1 MDQSEHG
8 RRRRSRWPAAVAVC
22 RRQPGSRRRRWSS
35 QHTCAGARHSWQ
47 SGDGDRL
54 ILTCAFRGSGKR
66 KPRFFESGKSC
77 FMGRVVPQ
85 FSGLAR
91 VWAVRLRVL
100 HCKITKNRISGRA
113 RAKKN
118 FAGFKI
124 SAHTR
129 PVRFVGGHGAGQAR
143 PG

>member
-1 MDQSEHG
+1 
-8 RRRRSRWPAAVAVC
+8 
-22 RRQPGSRRRRWSS
+22 
-35 QHTCAGARHSWQ
+35 
-47 SGDGDRL
+47 
-54 ILTCAFRGSGKR
+54 
-66 KPRFFESGKSC
+66 
-77 FMGRVVPQ
+77 MGRVVPQ

-129 PVRFVGGHGAGQAR
+129 PVRFVGGHGADR
-143 PG
+143 PCRAKNAQVYLILTNYGPTRVERTWLA